1 MKMSKNVIAAIIIS
15 IVVIT
20 GCARPMLTIYKENP
34 LSKEVIIVAR
44 STENMTIGKTYVV
57 YRNEMSST
65 MPSSGGHAGH
75 GGHDM
80 GGMQHSR
87 KMVGLVLITKIVDS
101 KTASAQVVSGDVQDG
116 DVAEE

>member
-1 MKMSKNVIAAIIIS
+1 MSKCIMAAIIIS
-15 IVVIT
+15 LIAIV

-34 LSKEVIIVAR
+34 LSKDVIIVAK

-57 YRNEMSST
+57 YRDEMTTT

-80 GGMQHSR
+80 GGTHHSR
-87 KMVGLVLITKIVDS
+87 KMVGLVLIKKILDS
-101 KTASAQVVSGDVQDG
+101 KTASAQIVSGDVQDG
-116 DVAEE
+116 DIAEE